1 VTAVPRIL
9 LDPVHQDLSYGDAVL
24 ADAFTEVHMT
34 SERVVG
40 FGLLAR
46 QSGPSGIDHFLVG
59 DRVVEVRVAP
69 TVDLRQRRAV
79 GDPVAPVPFA
89 SARWRISPSSDI
101 VDGGTERVAICSAV
115 KPSHFKRTVSRYV
128 AR

>member
-1 VTAVPRIL
+1 MRVGLLPDSPVDAFAQQVRVTAVPRIL

-34 SERVVG
+34 GERSVG

-46 QSGPSGIDHFLVG
+46 QSGPS
-59 DRVVEVRVAP
+59 
-69 TVDLRQRRAV
+69 
-79 GDPVAPVPFA
+79 
-89 SARWRISPSSDI
+89 SSDI
-101 VDGGTERVAICSAV
+101 VDGGTERRAICSAV
-115 KPSHFKRTVSRYV
+115 KPSHFLRTVSRYV